1 MLFVSPTNIYL
12 TSLILLLS
20 QLLMFGFAFF
30 ILIAVSAYVANL
42 AGMSHNILHTKRYY
56 FLMVLPAFLTQNLT
70 TSINTIETA
79 VREGLHICAHPV
91 IKTELMVAW
100 PEAQF
105 HFTEDGKEVM
115 GMIADYENG
124 KCQVL
129 AIGWEDA
136 TR

>member
-1 MLFVSPTNIYL
+1 ML
-12 TSLILLLS
+12 
-20 QLLMFGFAFF
+20 
-30 ILIAVSAYVANL
+30 
-42 AGMSHNILHTKRYY
+42 
-56 FLMVLPAFLTQNLT
+56 LPAFLTQNLT

-91 IKTELMVAW
+91 IKTELMEAW

-105 HFTEDGKEVM
+105 HFTEEGTEVM